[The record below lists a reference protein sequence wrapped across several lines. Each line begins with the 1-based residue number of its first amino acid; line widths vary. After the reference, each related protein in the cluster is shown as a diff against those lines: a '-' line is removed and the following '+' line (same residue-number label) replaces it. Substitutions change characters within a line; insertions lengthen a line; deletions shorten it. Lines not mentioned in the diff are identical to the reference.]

1 MAPENVNESGNRR
14 RSWAVFLPLMLGI
27 AIAGGYYFGSRMGA
41 SEAGSTQFFELRRNT
56 PAAKLQ
62 QVLELIDRQYVDTVH
77 ESKLVDEV
85 LQNMLQQLD
94 PHSYYISA
102 ADLRAAEEPLEGSF
116 MGIGVEFSIQRDT
129 IVVVA
134 TIEGGP
140 SEALGIRAGDRL
152 VRADSTKLA
161 GVGVTN
167 DQVMKALRGPAN
179 TKVTVG
185 VVRGGGKPFDVI
197 ISRGPIPINSV
208 AVALMD
214 DDGTGYIRLSRF
226 ARTTHEEFLKATT
239 ELKAKGMKRLVLD
252 LRGNGGGYLNA
263 AIGIC
268 EELLPKGTEIVY
280 TEGRASPRQDYKADG
295 GGSLIDMPLAVLIDE
310 GSASASEI
318 VSGAVQDNDRGLIVG
333 RRSFGKGLV
342 QEQVNLRDNSAVR
355 LTTARYYT
363 PSGRCIQRP
372 YGNGVDYKDDLEARY
387 IHGELLNIDSIHLD
401 SSQAYTTLKGR
412 TVYGGGGIMPDIFV
426 PADTSDR
433 STYLSELFFSG
444 ALNQYA
450 FDVADKHRVKLKNYG
465 TPERFNS
472 EYTISPAQ
480 LDGLAQQAKGLG
492 VDYDPQGL
500 KLSSSVIALRLKAG
514 IARNIWGENGY
525 YRVLL
530 GDDRIY
536 ERARE
541 ALREQTP

>member
-1 MAPENVNESGNRR
+1 MAPHGVNNSRHKA
-14 RSWAVFLPLMLGI
+14 WAVFLPLLLGLALAAGFVLGI
-27 AIAGGYYFGSRMGA
+27 GFAPGSNRPV
-41 SEAGSTQFFELRRNT
+41 QFLELRRNA

-62 QVLELIDRQYVDTVH
+62 QVLELIDRQYVDSVQ
-77 ESKLVDEV
+77 EGKLVEEV
-85 LQNMLQQLD
+85 LQHMLQQLD

-152 VRADSTKLA
+152 VSADSLALA

-167 DQVMKALRGPAN
+167 EEVIKALRGPAQ

-185 VVRGGGKPFDVI
+185 VVRGGGEPFDVVI
-197 ISRGPIPINSV
+197 TRGPIPINSV
-208 AVALMD
+208 AVSLLDAD
-214 DDGTGYIRLSRF
+214 STGYVRLSRF
-226 ARTTHEEFLKATT
+226 ARTTHEEFLKAVS
-239 ELKAKGMKRLVLD
+239 ELKEQGMERLVLD

-263 AIGIC
+263 AIGIS
-268 EELLPKGTEIVY
+268 EELLPKGAGIVY
-280 TEGRASPRQDYKADG
+280 TEGRSSPRQDYKADG
-295 GGSLIDMPLAVLIDE
+295 GGSLVEMPLAILIDE

-342 QEQVNLRDNSAVR
+342 QEQVNLPDNSAVR

-363 PSGRCIQRP
+363 PSGRSIQRP
-372 YGNGVDYKDDLEARY
+372 YGNGVDYSDDLQARY
-387 IHGELLNIDSIHLD
+387 AHGELLHMDSIRLD
-401 SSQAYTTLKGR
+401 SSQAYSTLNGR

-426 PADTSDR
+426 PADTADR
-433 STYLSELFFSG
+433 SVYLGELFFSG
-444 ALNQYA
+444 ALNRYA
-450 FDVADKHRVKLKNYG
+450 FDVADRHRERLKRYG
-465 TPERFNS
+465 SPERFNA
-472 EYTISPAQ
+472 EYAIGPAQ
-480 LDGLAQQAKGLG
+480 LEALAREARLLG
-492 VDYDPQGL
+492 VERDPAGL
-500 KLSSSVIALRLKAG
+500 DRSAAVIALRLKAG
-514 IARNIWGENGY
+514 IARNVWGEHGY

-530 GDDRIY
+530 GEDRIY
-536 ERARE
+536 ERARQ
-541 ALREQTP
+541 ALQEQHP

>member
-1 MAPENVNESGNRR
+1 
-14 RSWAVFLPLMLGI
+14 MLGV
-27 AIAGGYYFGSRMGA
+27 ALAGGYYIGAYMGPGN
-41 SEAGSTQFFELRRNT
+41 SGPTQFFELRRNT
-56 PAAKLQ
+56 PGTKLQ
-62 QVLELIDRQYVDTVH
+62 QVLELIDRQYVDTVQ
-77 ESKLVDEV
+77 EDKLVEEV

-102 ADLRAAEEPLEGSF
+102 ADLQAAEEPLEGSF

-152 VRADSTKLA
+152 VSADSTKLA
-161 GVGVTN
+161 GVGITN
-167 DQVMKALRGPAN
+167 EMVMKALRGPAN

-185 VVRGGGKPFDVI
+185 VVRGNGKPFDVTI
-197 ISRGPIPINSV
+197 TRGPIPINSV
-208 AVALMD
+208 AVALLD
-214 DDGTGYIRLSRF
+214 DDSTGYVRLSRF
-226 ARTTHEEFLKATT
+226 ARTTHEEFLKATS
-239 ELKAKGMKRLVLD
+239 ELKEQGMKRLVLD

-268 EELLPKGTEIVY
+268 EELLPKGSEIVY
-280 TEGRASPRQDYKADG
+280 TQGRASPRQDYKADG
-295 GGSLIDMPLAVLIDE
+295 DGSLVSMPLAILIDE

-342 QEQVNLRDNSAVR
+342 QEQVNLRDNSAIR

-363 PSGRCIQRP
+363 PSGRSIQRP
-372 YGNGVDYKDDLEARY
+372 YGNGIDYKDDLEARY
-387 IHGELLNIDSIHLD
+387 VHGELLNIDSIHLD
-401 SSQAYTTLKGR
+401 SSKAYSTKSGR
-412 TVYGGGGIMPDIFV
+412 TVYGGGGIMPDLFV

-444 ALNQYA
+444 ALNRYA
-450 FDVADKHRVKLKNYG
+450 FDVADRHRSKLKQYSD
-465 TPERFNS
+465 PKRFNS
-472 EYTISPAQ
+472 AYSITQAQ
-480 LDGLAQQAKGLG
+480 LEGLAREAKSLG

-500 KLSSSVIALRLKAG
+500 KVSAPVVALRLKAG

-541 ALREQTP
+541 ALQQ

>member
-1 MAPENVNESGNRR
+1 MKRNENNA
-14 RSWAVFLPLMLGI
+14 RSWAVFYPLMLGV
-27 AIAGGYYFGSRMGA
+27 ALAGGYYIGAYMGPGN
-41 SEAGSTQFFELRRNT
+41 SGPTQFFELRRNT
-56 PAAKLQ
+56 PGTKLQ
-62 QVLELIDRQYVDTVH
+62 QVLELIDRQYVDTVQ
-77 ESKLVDEV
+77 EDKLVEEV

-102 ADLRAAEEPLEGSF
+102 ADLQAAEEPLEGSF

-152 VRADSTKLA
+152 VSADSTKLA
-161 GVGVTN
+161 GVGITN
-167 DQVMKALRGPAN
+167 EMVMKALRGPAN

-185 VVRGGGKPFDVI
+185 VVRGNGKPFDVTI
-197 ISRGPIPINSV
+197 TRGPIPINSV
-208 AVALMD
+208 AVALLD
-214 DDGTGYIRLSRF
+214 DDSTGYVRLSRF
-226 ARTTHEEFLKATT
+226 ARTTHEEFLKATS
-239 ELKAKGMKRLVLD
+239 ELKEQGMKRLVLD

-268 EELLPKGTEIVY
+268 EELLPKGSEIVY
-280 TEGRASPRQDYKADG
+280 TQGRASPRQDYKADG
-295 GGSLIDMPLAVLIDE
+295 DGSLVSMPLAILIDE

-342 QEQVNLRDNSAVR
+342 QEQVNLRDNSAIR

-363 PSGRCIQRP
+363 PSGRSIQRP
-372 YGNGVDYKDDLEARY
+372 YGNGIDYKDDLEARY
-387 IHGELLNIDSIHLD
+387 VHGELLNIDSIHLD
-401 SSQAYTTLKGR
+401 SSKAYSTKSGR
-412 TVYGGGGIMPDIFV
+412 TVYGGGGIMPDLFV

-444 ALNQYA
+444 ALNRYA
-450 FDVADKHRVKLKNYG
+450 FDVADRHRSKLKQYG
-465 TPERFNS
+465 DPKRFNS
-472 EYTISPAQ
+472 AYSITQAQ
-480 LDGLAQQAKGLG
+480 LEGLAREAKSLG

-500 KLSSSVIALRLKAG
+500 KVSAPVVALRLKAG

-541 ALREQTP
+541 ALQQ

>member
-1 MAPENVNESGNRR
+1 MKRNENNA
-14 RSWAVFLPLMLGI
+14 RSWAVFYPLMLGV
-27 AIAGGYYFGSRMGA
+27 ALAGGYYIGAYMGPGN
-41 SEAGSTQFFELRRNT
+41 SGPTQFFELRRNT
-56 PAAKLQ
+56 PGTKLQ
-62 QVLELIDRQYVDTVH
+62 QVLELIDRQYVDTVQ
-77 ESKLVDEV
+77 EGKLVEEV

-102 ADLRAAEEPLEGSF
+102 ADLQAAEEPLEGSF

-152 VRADSTKLA
+152 VSADSTKLA
-161 GVGVTN
+161 GVGITN
-167 DQVMKALRGPAN
+167 EMVMKALRGPAN

-185 VVRGGGKPFDVI
+185 VVRGNGKPFDVTI
-197 ISRGPIPINSV
+197 TRGPIPINSV
-208 AVALMD
+208 AVALLD
-214 DDGTGYIRLSRF
+214 DDSTGYVRLSRF
-226 ARTTHEEFLKATT
+226 ARTTHEEFLKATS
-239 ELKAKGMKRLVLD
+239 ELKEQGMKRLVLD

-268 EELLPKGTEIVY
+268 EELLPKGSEIVY
-280 TEGRASPRQDYKADG
+280 TQGRASPRQDYKADG
-295 GGSLIDMPLAVLIDE
+295 DGSLVSMPLAILIDE

-342 QEQVNLRDNSAVR
+342 QEQVNLRDNSAIR

-363 PSGRCIQRP
+363 PSGRSIQRP
-372 YGNGVDYKDDLEARY
+372 YGNGIDYKDDLEARY
-387 IHGELLNIDSIHLD
+387 VHGELLNIDSIHLD
-401 SSQAYTTLKGR
+401 SSKAYSTKSGR
-412 TVYGGGGIMPDIFV
+412 TVYGGGGIMPDLFV

-444 ALNQYA
+444 ALNRYA
-450 FDVADKHRVKLKNYG
+450 FDVADRHRSKLKQYG
-465 TPERFNS
+465 DPKRFNS
-472 EYTISPAQ
+472 AYSITQAQ
-480 LDGLAQQAKGLG
+480 LEGLAREAKSLG

-500 KLSSSVIALRLKAG
+500 KVSAPVVALRLKAG

-541 ALREQTP
+541 ALQQQTH

>member
-1 MAPENVNESGNRR
+1 MKRNENNA
-14 RSWAVFLPLMLGI
+14 RSWAVFYPLMLGV
-27 AIAGGYYFGSRMGA
+27 ALAGGYYIGAYMGPGN
-41 SEAGSTQFFELRRNT
+41 SGPTQFFELRRNT
-56 PAAKLQ
+56 PGTKLQ
-62 QVLELIDRQYVDTVH
+62 QVLELIDRQYVDTVQ
-77 ESKLVDEV
+77 EDKLVEEV

-102 ADLRAAEEPLEGSF
+102 ADLQAAEEPLEGSF

-161 GVGVTN
+161 GVGITN
-167 DQVMKALRGPAN
+167 EMVMKALRGPAN

-185 VVRGGGKPFDVI
+185 VVRGNGKPFDVTI
-197 ISRGPIPINSV
+197 TRGPIPINSV
-208 AVALMD
+208 AVALLD
-214 DDGTGYIRLSRF
+214 DDSTGYVRLSRF
-226 ARTTHEEFLKATT
+226 ARTTHEEFLKATS
-239 ELKAKGMKRLVLD
+239 ELKEQGMKRLVLD

-268 EELLPKGTEIVY
+268 EELLPKGSEIVY
-280 TEGRASPRQDYKADG
+280 TQGRASPRQDYKADG
-295 GGSLIDMPLAVLIDE
+295 DGSLVSMPLAILIDE

-342 QEQVNLRDNSAVR
+342 QEQVNLRDNSAIR

-363 PSGRCIQRP
+363 PSGRSIQRP
-372 YGNGVDYKDDLEARY
+372 YGNGIDYKDDLEARY
-387 IHGELLNIDSIHLD
+387 VHGELLNIDSIHLD
-401 SSQAYTTLKGR
+401 SSKAYSTKSGR
-412 TVYGGGGIMPDIFV
+412 TVYGGGGIMPDLFV

-444 ALNQYA
+444 ALNRYA
-450 FDVADKHRVKLKNYG
+450 FDVADRHRSKLKQYG
-465 TPERFNS
+465 DPKRFNS
-472 EYTISPAQ
+472 AYSITQAQ
-480 LDGLAQQAKGLG
+480 LEGLAREAKSLG

-500 KLSSSVIALRLKAG
+500 KVSAPVVALRLKAG

-541 ALREQTP
+541 ALQQ